1 MHPTPLPPSPPAS
14 LHVPPSADLDG
25 AFICEL
31 EGVTATMD
39 AIAEAMGE
47 EWSGFRTAKVAARIR
62 ALRTDPAAEAEIR
75 AAVSS

>member
-1 MHPTPLPPSPPAS
+1 
-14 LHVPPSADLDG
+14 
-25 AFICEL
+25 
-31 EGVTATMD
+31 MD